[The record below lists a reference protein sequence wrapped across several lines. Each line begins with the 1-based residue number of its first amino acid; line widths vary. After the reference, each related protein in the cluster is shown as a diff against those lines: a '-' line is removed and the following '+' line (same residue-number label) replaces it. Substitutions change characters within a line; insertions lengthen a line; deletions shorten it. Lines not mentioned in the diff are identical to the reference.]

1 MERLTSPLPFLEAI
15 ESLKNLKRTGWCK
28 RDVRNPES
36 VSDHMYQMVWFC
48 LAHPELKDEDEMAAV
63 MMCLIHDIGETTA
76 GDITPADG
84 VAPERK
90 HLEEKLGLQYL
101 SCLLKTSNPSWA
113 IKLPEIWLEYE
124 SGETRVARLVRQVD
138 KLECLHQAYMYQK
151 RQKGNSRL
159 AEFKY
164 LRERMTDP
172 WLLDQ
177 ANRILADWEALDASQ
192 TASTGLVFV
201 IGGPGVGKGT
211 QCTRVAKDFDF
222 QHVSVGDLLRQEQ
235 DSPGSLFGDFIRE
248 SIRNSV
254 IVPPSLTMLLLKER
268 IQSIQSMG
276 KGVLIDGFPRSV
288 SQAVAFEQEVDAT
301 GSVDEVYASI
311 TKVVK
316 EMKG

>member
-1 MERLTSPLPFLEAI
+1 
-15 ESLKNLKRTGWCK
+15 
-28 RDVRNPES
+28 
-36 VSDHMYQMVWFC
+36 
-48 LAHPELKDEDEMAAV
+48 
-63 MMCLIHDIGETTA
+63 
-76 GDITPADG
+76 
-84 VAPERK
+84 
-90 HLEEKLGLQYL
+90 
-101 SCLLKTSNPSWA
+101 TSNPSWA
-113 IKLPEIWLEYE
+113 TKLPEIWLEYE

-151 RQKGNSRL
+151 RQKGNFRL
-159 AEFKY
+159 GEFKY

-211 QCTRVAKDFDF
+211 QCTHVAKDFDF

-235 DSPGSLFGDFIRE
+235 DSPRSLFGDFIRE

-254 IVPPSLTMLLLKER
+254 IVPPSLTMLLLMER

-288 SQAVAFEQEVDAT
+288 SQAVAFEQEVRCQSCGLCTLSRWKVSDNYSTIYLEAST
-301 GSVDEVYASI
+301 ESMMGPVLERSSVSQRDDDNAAVLRKRMDTFQSSNQAVLDYLSQKPLWKVWSSMCEVNYI
-311 TKVVK
+311 
-316 EMKG
+316 